1 MADEK
6 AALVALEYIGNG
18 RWIPGVPAGDI
29 EATEGAAASLIASG
43 MYRVKGGK

>member
-18 RWIPGVPAGDI
+18 RWIPGVPASDI
-29 EATEGAAASLIASG
+29 EATESDAARLVASR